1 MKKQQLMD
9 LYDQQEAEASTL
21 SNMLLMNIEL
31 YNRKLSSL
39 EMTRDLIEGMT
50 GPDEFYDCD
59 GKYEGRMHMRLDT
72 VQQLVSIYIYFKILL
87 SI

>member
-21 SNMLLMNIEL
+21 FSMLLTNIEL

-50 GPDEFYDCD
+50 RLDGFNDWD
-59 GKYEGRMHMRLDT
+59 GKYEVRMHMRLDT
-72 VQQLVSIYIYFKILL
+72 VQ
-87 SI
+87 

>member
-9 LYDQQEAEASTL
+9 LYDQQEAEVSML
-21 SNMLLMNIEL
+21 FNMLLMNIEL

-50 GPDEFYDCD
+50 GPDELNNWD
-59 GKYEGRMHMRLDT
+59 GKYEARMHMRLDT
-72 VQQLVSIYIYFKILL
+72 VQ
-87 SI
+87 